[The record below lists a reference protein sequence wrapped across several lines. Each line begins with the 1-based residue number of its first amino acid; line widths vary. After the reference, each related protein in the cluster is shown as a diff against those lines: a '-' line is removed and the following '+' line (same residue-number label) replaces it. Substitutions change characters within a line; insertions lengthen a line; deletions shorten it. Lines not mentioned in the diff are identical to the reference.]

1 MINAMFKGGLNAP
14 AEIIDSGQ
22 IAQYTQAD
30 LDRNVLLLVSFLQ
43 HKGPENLISQLVVTQ
58 NVFHRSYDNFDHA

>member
-22 IAQYTQAD
+22 IAQYAQAD

-43 HKGPENLISQLVVTQ
+43 HKGQENLISQLVVTQ